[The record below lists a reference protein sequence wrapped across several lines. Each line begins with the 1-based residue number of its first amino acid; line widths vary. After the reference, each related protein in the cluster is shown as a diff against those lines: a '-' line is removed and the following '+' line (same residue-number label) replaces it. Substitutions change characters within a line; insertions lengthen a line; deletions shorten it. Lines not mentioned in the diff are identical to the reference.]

1 MGVGNRLFGYARWD
15 GHYGNVMESA
25 PRGGVCLPRMNS
37 SEFRLRRRGFLKG
50 VGTAAADLLLDGAGP
65 GTLHGLCAEAGSA
78 GPCPSI
84 DTHIHVYDPTRAQ
97 GVPWPPKD
105 LDVLYS
111 PHLPARFVSL
121 TERLGVVGAVV
132 VEASPWVEDNQ
143 WVLDIA
149 KDNPVIVGFIG
160 NLEVGQPQFAAQ
172 LKRFAANPL
181 FRGLRLRGVTLP
193 NGPREAAFAD
203 NMKRLADRQL
213 TLDVVGD
220 TPILSDVLRIKR
232 MAPHLRVVID
242 HLPFRQWDKEGAA
255 AMRAALKEVAQLP
268 KVYIK
273 ISDVPRQIG
282 GRLVEDPEFYRPA
295 LDALWS
301 LFGPDR
307 AIYGSNWPVSDLV
320 APYASMYKIV
330 STYFAGKSNADAQK
344 FFWKNSL
351 AAYSWVPRGK
361 AASLVPK

>member
-1 MGVGNRLFGYARWD
+1 MSRI
-15 GHYGNVMESA
+15 S
-25 PRGGVCLPRMNS
+25 
-37 SEFRLRRRGFLKG
+37 LRRRSFLKG
-50 VGTAAADLLLDGAGP
+50 VGTAAAGLLLDGAGP

-78 GPCPSI
+78 RPCPSV
-84 DTHIHVYDPTRAQ
+84 DTHIHVYDPARPQ
-97 GVPWPPKD
+97 GVPWPPKN

-111 PHLPARFVSL
+111 MHMPARFVTL

-143 WVLDIA
+143 WVLDVA
-149 KDNPVIVGFIG
+149 KDNPIIVGFIG
-160 NLEVGQPQFAAQ
+160 NLEVGQPQFASQ

-181 FRGLRLRGVTLP
+181 FRGLRLRDVTIP
-193 NGPREAAFAD
+193 KGPGEAAFVD
-203 NMKRLADRQL
+203 DMKRLADRQL

-220 TPILSDVLRIKR
+220 TPILADVLRIKK
-232 MAPHLRVVID
+232 MAPDLRVVID
-242 HLPFRQWDKEGAA
+242 HLPFHAWDKDGSA
-255 AMRAALKEVAQLP
+255 AMRDALKEVAQLP
-268 KVYIK
+268 RVYIK
-273 ISDVPRQIG
+273 ISDVPRQVG
-282 GRLVEDPEFYRPA
+282 GRLVEDLEFYRPG

-320 APYASMYKIV
+320 APYASMYQIV
-330 STYFAGKSNADAQK
+330 ANYFAGKGEADAHK

-361 AASLVPK
+361 AANLVPK

>member
-1 MGVGNRLFGYARWD
+1 MNKNRI
-15 GHYGNVMESA
+15 S
-25 PRGGVCLPRMNS
+25 
-37 SEFRLRRRGFLKG
+37 LRRRSFLKG
-50 VGTAAADLLLDGAGP
+50 VGTAAAGLLLDGAGP

-78 GPCPSI
+78 RPCPSV
-84 DTHIHVYDPTRAQ
+84 DTHIHVYDPARPQ
-97 GVPWPPKD
+97 GVPWPPKN

-111 PHLPARFVSL
+111 THMPARFVTL

-143 WVLDIA
+143 WVLDVA
-149 KDNPVIVGFIG
+149 KDNPIIVGFIG
-160 NLEVGQPQFAAQ
+160 NLEVGQPQFASQ

-181 FRGLRLRGVTLP
+181 FRGLRLRDVTIP
-193 NGPREAAFAD
+193 KGPGEAAFVD
-203 NMKRLADRQL
+203 DMKRLADRQL

-220 TPILSDVLRIKR
+220 TPILADVLRIKK
-232 MAPHLRVVID
+232 MAPDLRVVID
-242 HLPFRQWDKEGAA
+242 HLPFHAWDKDGAA
-255 AMRAALKEVAQLP
+255 AMRDALKEVAQLP
-268 KVYIK
+268 RVYIK
-273 ISDVPRQIG
+273 VSDVPRQVG
-282 GRLVEDPEFYRPA
+282 GRLVEDPEFYRPG
-295 LDALWS
+295 LDVLWS

-330 STYFAGKSNADAQK
+330 ANYFAGKGEADAHK

-361 AASLVPK
+361 AANLVPK

>member
-1 MGVGNRLFGYARWD
+1 MNKNRI
-15 GHYGNVMESA
+15 S
-25 PRGGVCLPRMNS
+25 
-37 SEFRLRRRGFLKG
+37 LRRRSFLKG
-50 VGTAAADLLLDGAGP
+50 VGTAAAGLLLDGAGP

-78 GPCPSI
+78 RPCPSV
-84 DTHIHVYDPTRAQ
+84 DTHIHVYDPARPQ
-97 GVPWPPKD
+97 GVPWPPKN

-111 PHLPARFVSL
+111 THMPARFVTL

-143 WVLDIA
+143 WVLDVA
-149 KDNPVIVGFIG
+149 KDNPIIVGFIG
-160 NLEVGQPQFAAQ
+160 NLEVGQPQFASQ

-181 FRGLRLRGVTLP
+181 FRGLRLRDVTIP
-193 NGPREAAFAD
+193 KGPGEAAFVD
-203 NMKRLADRQL
+203 DMKRLADRQL

-220 TPILSDVLRIKR
+220 SPILADVLRIKK
-232 MAPHLRVVID
+232 MAPDLRVVID
-242 HLPFRQWDKEGAA
+242 HLPFHAWDKDGAA
-255 AMRAALKEVAQLP
+255 AMRDALKEVAQLP
-268 KVYIK
+268 RVYIK
-273 ISDVPRQIG
+273 VSDVPRQVG
-282 GRLVEDPEFYRPA
+282 GRLVEDLEFYRPG

-330 STYFAGKSNADAQK
+330 ANYFAGKGEADAHK

-361 AASLVPK
+361 AANLVPK